1 LPKRRRYWIPA
12 RIAFGS
18 SDFVFFHWLHRRGEE
33 TGVYP
38 LVLSRGL
45 ARVVTA
51 LYRRDVVEATLDR
64 DVHHVQPRFA
74 SEHLERSRAQLE
86 FLRQRRRLTAFG
98 GLHTIHDR
106 QHKTCERRSGVQ
118 ILRLK
123 ASGAAAALLLVSVTA
138 SAAQNSFPDK
148 PIRLVI
154 GSAAG
159 SGPDIISRVMGERLA
174 RTWGQRI
181 VVDARPGVA
190 GAISAEL
197 VSRSAPDGYT
207 WMMLTS
213 QLLVASSVYHD
224 LKFNLERDFAS
235 ISLIGTVA
243 FVLVVHPT
251 VPAKSVSE
259 LIALAKKTPLRYGS
273 AGTGASEHLCGF
285 MLTQMTG
292 TGMLH
297 VPYKGVPQALA
308 DTLAKEVHLT
318 YAVVPAA
325 MPMIQPGRLRAIAV
339 TSAKRSAMLPD
350 VPSISETVP
359 GYDMFGWY
367 SLVAP
372 TGTPE
377 PVLARIG
384 AEVMKAAKDPEFTEQ
399 VKGLGIELVGSSR
412 SELDAFRR
420 DQTKRISALVKAL
433 GSELK

>member
-1 LPKRRRYWIPA
+1 
-12 RIAFGS
+12 
-18 SDFVFFHWLHRRGEE
+18 
-33 TGVYP
+33 
-38 LVLSRGL
+38 
-45 ARVVTA
+45 
-51 LYRRDVVEATLDR
+51 
-64 DVHHVQPRFA
+64 
-74 SEHLERSRAQLE
+74 
-86 FLRQRRRLTAFG
+86 
-98 GLHTIHDR
+98 
-106 QHKTCERRSGVQ
+106 VQ

>member
-1 LPKRRRYWIPA
+1 
-12 RIAFGS
+12 
-18 SDFVFFHWLHRRGEE
+18 
-33 TGVYP
+33 
-38 LVLSRGL
+38 
-45 ARVVTA
+45 
-51 LYRRDVVEATLDR
+51 
-64 DVHHVQPRFA
+64 
-74 SEHLERSRAQLE
+74 
-86 FLRQRRRLTAFG
+86 
-98 GLHTIHDR
+98 
-106 QHKTCERRSGVQ
+106 VQ

-235 ISLIGTVA
+235 ISLIGTVP